1 MCVFIFYTHGLDD
14 CLIGS
19 ILSPGCWIILAS
31 PLKKEEERG
40 EQMADSLP
48 LRQRATV
55 HTSCWSWYLAALL
68 CSGFKEQRLARL
80 ISLHSATSNCTG
92 MLVSPMQSGSSVTQ
106 VGSPVVCSS
115 YSIFL
120 LKMVL

>member
-40 EQMADSLP
+40 EQMTHSPSGRGQLFTLP
-48 LRQRATV
+48 VGLGI
-55 HTSCWSWYLAALL
+55 LLL
-68 CSGFKEQRLARL
+68 CCAQ
-80 ISLHSATSNCTG
+80 
-92 MLVSPMQSGSSVTQ
+92 VSRSKGW
-106 VGSPVVCSS
+106 
-115 YSIFL
+115 L
-120 LKMVL
+120 D